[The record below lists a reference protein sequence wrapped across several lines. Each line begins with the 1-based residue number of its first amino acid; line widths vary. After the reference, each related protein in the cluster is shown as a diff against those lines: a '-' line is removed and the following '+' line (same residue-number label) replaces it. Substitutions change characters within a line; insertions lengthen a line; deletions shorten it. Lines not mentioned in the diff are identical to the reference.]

1 MPLPDPHA
9 SEMTVELDQ
18 DKFKLLE
25 EAKAQV
31 QAWMK
36 HYNRLKEELIEA
48 MGDATAGTVD
58 GEKVVYY
65 RPKDQ
70 YAVSSLERDYPDLVE
85 HFKKMTFKEVVDV
98 EAFGAQHPEILTKY
112 RVRAFV
118 ERAM

>member
-1 MPLPDPHA
+1 MPLPDPYA
-9 SEMTVELDQ
+9 NEMTVELDQ

-25 EAKAQV
+25 EAKAEILK
-31 QAWMK
+31 WTK
-36 HYNRLKEELIEA
+36 HYNRLKLELIQA
-48 MGDATAGTVD
+48 LGAATAGTVN

-70 YAVSSLERDYPDLVE
+70 YAISRLEADYPDLVE
-85 HFKKMTFKEVVDV
+85 HFKKMEFREVLDV
-98 EAFGAQHPEILTKY
+98 AAFGAQHPDILTKY